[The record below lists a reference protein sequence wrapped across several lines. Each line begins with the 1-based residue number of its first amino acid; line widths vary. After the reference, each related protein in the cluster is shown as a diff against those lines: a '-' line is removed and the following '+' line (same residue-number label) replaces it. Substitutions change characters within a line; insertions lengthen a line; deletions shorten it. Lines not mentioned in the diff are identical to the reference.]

1 MIIPFISSF
10 ILVLTKA
17 WQQKNVIHNLYISA
31 FFTSFVIAVG
41 EIGVI
46 VSGVK
51 YGWEAIPYIGLGGG
65 FGVVIAMYAHNKVFK
80 KG

>member
-1 MIIPFISSF
+1 MIIPFASSF

-17 WQQKNVIHNLYISA
+17 WQQKNVIHNLYIPA
-31 FFTSFVIAVG
+31 FFTSFVVAIG

-51 YGWEAIPYIGLGGG
+51 YGWEAIP
-65 FGVVIAMYAHNKVFK
+65 
-80 KG
+80 